1 MGLGRGVACKPP
13 EIVYV
18 CIHEYMFLLGE
29 DAECFSDSQGF
40 QTYTNLK
47 TTALELRFGLYV

>member
-47 TTALELRFGLYV
+47 TTALELCFGLYV